1 MNAETLFSIAF
12 LVLQIVFLVGT
23 WQIAKSLLRII
34 EVLSAILKTL
44 KDWELKQ
51 SD

>member
-1 MNAETLFSIAF
+1 MNTETLLSLAF
-12 LVLQIVFLVGT
+12 LLLQIVFLLGT

-34 EVLSAILKTL
+34 EVLSAILKIL
-44 KDWELKQ
+44 KDSKLNQ